1 MSFFEPPV
9 RERLNPCS
17 SGRERNRHFFRYF
30 NVRRFRGKSDEVAVV
45 LNRQGVIGDRKRRI
59 LLDCL
64 PEFTGGHGLY
74 LRSATDR
81 SEPRGQVLD
90 QTRPGEFSSKFRSSG
105 TACELPSSQRS
116 RRLFVWADLPDDQEN
131 R

>member
-9 RERLNPCS
+9 RERLNACS
-17 SGRERNRHFFRYF
+17 NGHERNRHFFRYF

-81 SEPRGQVLD
+81 SEPRG
-90 QTRPGEFSSKFRSSG
+90 PGARSN
-105 TACELPSSQRS
+105 AAWRIQPEISQLRYS
-116 RRLFVWADLPDDQEN
+116 VRTP
-131 R
+131 